1 MKRATLTSS
10 QENILAL
17 IVIIVLFLLGSI
29 ARGDTRDDL
38 IQVMQENFAACNAED
53 LPRLL
58 NTMAAEMPNR
68 EMFIGQ
74 CKQEWAQSDLY
85 YRLDGL
91 KIVKQNQ
98 WRQPYV
104 VATVTQTITGNDAKA
119 VSTQDRGVRAD
130 ENLSHIMNL
139 NTDQPTTEYEL
150 LFKKERGKWKV
161 VAGLTEPRTIG
172 DKPKEASV
180 KGDCAN
186 GQCKLSWPRSSGK

>member
-1 MKRATLTSS
+1 MKRATLTNS

-17 IVIIVLFLLGSI
+17 IVIIVLFLLGTV

-58 NTMAAEMPNR
+58 DTMAAEMPNR

-74 CKQEWAQSDLY
+74 CKREWAQSDLY

-98 WRQPYV
+98 WRPPYV
-104 VATVTQTITGNDAKA
+104 VATVTQTITGNEA
-119 VSTQDRGVRAD
+119 VSTQDGKRTN
-130 ENLSHIMNL
+130 EKLSHIMNL

-150 LFKKERGKWKV
+150 LFKRERGEWKV

-186 GQCKLSWPRSSGK
+186 GQCKLSWPQSSGK